1 VPTLHIHIDESGNLT
16 FSPQGTRYY
25 VFTAAW
31 TYDPAPLAARLTE
44 LRFTL
49 LKAGHDVRAFHA
61 SEDKQANRDQVVSAL
76 AEHSRWNFAAVVI
89 EKAKVY
95 PHLYEPHR
103 FYPEYAS
110 SVLKYIFHR
119 HVRKDTDS
127 VLVFTDTLPVKA
139 KRDAAEKAIKITC
152 RRELTEGIRFAS
164 YHHPAASNAWI
175 QVADYCSWAV
185 FKKWEQADTRTY
197 DILRHR
203 LVEPELDALRKGTVL
218 HY

>member
-1 VPTLHIHIDESGNLT
+1 VPTLHIHLDESGDFN
-16 FSPQGTRYY
+16 FKRAGTRYY

-31 TYDPAPLAARLTE
+31 TYDPAPLAARLTA
-44 LRFTL
+44 LRFAL
-49 LKAGHDVRAFHA
+49 LKTGHNVPAFHA
-61 SEDKQANRDQVVSAL
+61 AEDKQANRDEVVKAL
-76 AEHSRWNFAAVVI
+76 AEHSEWRFAAVVI
-89 EKAKVY
+89 DKPKVY
-95 PHLYEPHR
+95 PHLYAPHR
-103 FYPEYAS
+103 FYPEYAA

-119 HVRKDTDS
+119 HVQERTTN

-139 KRDAAEKAIKITC
+139 KRDAAEKAIKTTC
-152 RRELTEGIRFAS
+152 RRELPDGIRFDS

-197 DILRHR
+197 NKLRDR
-203 LVEPELDALRKGTVL
+203 LAEAELDALRAGTVL